1 MTGCETL
8 AREAWKF
15 IGENSTQLLTILTLV
30 LASAT
35 FGLFKR
41 TAMLADATKQ
51 LARETVNS
59 ALLTDWH
66 HQQSLSGVM
75 VLSRAR
81 VIFRLEMRLDSRRS
95 LLQLNGQLR
104 NVGFGPA
111 MRVRVVAHHPPSGQT
126 RVLRYAA
133 MSVGDCDVL
142 EQNPKAIVFD
152 MTDIRGTAPEL
163 ADDDRHFTVAIRWE
177 NIFGG
182 RQLEG
187 VRGRSRRAT

>member
-75 VLSRAR
+75 VLSRA
-81 VIFRLEMRLDSRRS
+81 
-95 LLQLNGQLR
+95 
-104 NVGFGPA
+104 
-111 MRVRVVAHHPPSGQT
+111 
-126 RVLRYAA
+126 
-133 MSVGDCDVL
+133 
-142 EQNPKAIVFD
+142 
-152 MTDIRGTAPEL
+152 
-163 ADDDRHFTVAIRWE
+163 
-177 NIFGG
+177 
-182 RQLEG
+182 
-187 VRGRSRRAT
+187 